1 MADEGQR
8 FTVSRLQE
16 AHFTTG
22 MRAYFQDRDLG
33 IAEAT
38 GGRAMAVVHRAC
50 APCPPGGSGMHLH
63 RLEFQMNY
71 LLKGW
76 LRVALGDGEEIEFK
90 AGDAWLQPPEIP
102 HNVTGFSEDLEVL
115 EITLPAGFETEEV
128 RGSPRR
134 GPDGM

>member
-50 APCPPGGSGMHLH
+50 APCPPGGSGTHLH

-71 LLKGW
+71 VLKGW
-76 LRVALGDGEEIEFK
+76 MRVEFRDRGEVEFR
-90 AGDAWLQPPEIP
+90 AGDAWLQPPEIE
-102 HNVTGFSEDLEVL
+102 HNVTGFSAELEVL
-115 EITLPAGFETEEV
+115 EITMPAEFETVEV
-128 RGSPRR
+128 
-134 GPDGM
+134 